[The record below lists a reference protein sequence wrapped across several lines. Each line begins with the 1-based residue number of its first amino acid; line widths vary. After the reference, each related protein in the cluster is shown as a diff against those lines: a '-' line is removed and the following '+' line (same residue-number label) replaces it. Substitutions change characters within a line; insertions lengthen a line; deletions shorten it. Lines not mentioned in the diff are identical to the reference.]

1 MKDIYIKLKIESI
14 INKILY
20 VEGVIDEIKYKRV
33 SKKLDKL
40 IFEESKKN
48 LLEH

>member
-1 MKDIYIKLKIESI
+1 M
-14 INKILY
+14 
-20 VEGVIDEIKYKRV
+20 EGVIDEIKYKRV

-48 LLEH
+48 LLEHWLNLTYLYKIW